1 VLLHDEKTNQCN
13 NVQGLCCHDF
23 DMSPG
28 LKRQS
33 DFYKF
38 SFQCQRRHS
47 IKSFQANFC
56 DTCRNITFK
65 STRYLGIMALFVARD
80 CEIVVGKSFG
90 KDKTGDAD
98 KNIREL
104 LHIKKVNDDCRVT
117 TDINTRVLTHFQKN
131 IFRNFSIP
139 KKFSILK

>member
-1 VLLHDEKTNQCN
+1 
-13 NVQGLCCHDF
+13 
-23 DMSPG
+23 
-28 LKRQS
+28 
-33 DFYKF
+33 
-38 SFQCQRRHS
+38 
-47 IKSFQANFC
+47 
-56 DTCRNITFK
+56 
-65 STRYLGIMALFVARD
+65 MALFVARD
-80 CEIVVGKSFG
+80 WEIVVGKSFG